1 MAAPR
6 FAAVTSETI
15 AALGEALRRC
25 GLHERFLARC
35 EAVAPQMLDPV
46 RLPVVHAW
54 LREESGPAPIVAR
67 VFAYGDVVADEPL
80 RPVLGGEVL
89 DALAH
94 ADLVVRE
101 ADGWRA
107 AIRIVPFGGAL
118 LASDPMEAEGDPVM
132 GPGATT
138 QELLAAM
145 AVPTGGRVLDVGTGA
160 GSLAVCAAKAGAAEV
175 TGVDLHPRAA
185 EVAAF
190 NAALNGIELRLH
202 TGDLTA
208 PVASQRFDL
217 VVAQPPF
224 VVKPPDVAATTYL
237 HGGERGDELTMRLLA
252 ELPAVLADGGRALVL
267 FDTLDDPQTATR
279 RIAQALGSAPL
290 RVIVVATPGLSA
302 DRLAVGYAA
311 IAHPRLD
318 EGYAAAARG
327 YFGHLRRLQATR
339 AHHLLVDIRRDATAE
354 RSFAVTVARR
364 ALTGF
369 DAAALLRTEAAVDLA
384 SDSDAALLDARLR
397 VSPGAWIEQA
407 QSLETGDT
415 KLRVRWDDPGRDTQE
430 LSDAAAV
437 VVDTLREAGTGRDVL
452 AAYAEAAQARPAEV
466 QDAVLDFLRGA
477 LVSGLVTVT

>member
-1 MAAPR
+1 MSP
-6 FAAVTSETI
+6 ETI

-25 GLHERFLARC
+25 GFHERFLARC

-54 LREESGPAPIVAR
+54 LREGDGPAAIVAR
-67 VFAYGDVVADEPL
+67 LLAYADIVPDAAL
-80 RPVLGGEVL
+80 RSVLGGEIL
-89 DALAH
+89 DALAR
-94 ADLVVRE
+94 ADLLVRE
-101 ADGWRA
+101 SEGWRA

-145 AVPTGGRVLDVGTGA
+145 PAAPGGRVLDVGTGA
-160 GSLAVCAAKAGAAEV
+160 GSLAVCAAKAGAVEV

-190 NAALNGIELRLH
+190 NAALNGVELQLH

-208 PVASQRFDL
+208 PVAGQRFDL

-311 IAHPRLD
+311 IAHPELD
-318 EGYAAAARG
+318 AGYAAAACS
-327 YFGHLRRLQATR
+327 YFGHLRALKATR
-339 AHHLLVDIRRDATAE
+339 AHHMLVDVRRDSTAE
-354 RSFAVTVARR
+354 RAFAVTVARR
-364 ALTGF
+364 ALAGF
-369 DAAALLRTEAAVDLA
+369 DAAALLRTEAAIDLA
-384 SDSDAALLDARLR
+384 TDSDAALLDARLR
-397 VSPGAWIEQA
+397 VAPGAWIEQA
-407 QSLETGDT
+407 QSLERDDT
-415 KLRVRWDDPGRDTQE
+415 KLRVKWDDPGRDTQE

-437 VVDTLREAGTGRDVL
+437 VVHTLREGGSGRDVL
-452 AAYAEAAQARPAEV
+452 TAYAEASQARPAEV
-466 QDAVLDFLRGA
+466 QDAVLDFLRSA
-477 LVSGLVTVT
+477 LASGLIARA